1 MDAPTTLI
9 VLVLVLVLVGGPVV
23 AIVGLVR
30 VRRLEDTTRSSAL
43 GIDSSA
49 SSGRLRALEQRIA
62 GIEKALGQ
70 VIARVD
76 ALSQAPAHEHT
87 AAPPRIPIAPPVA
100 QINAPVVAE

>member
-62 GIEKALGQ
+62 ASRRRS
-70 VIARVD
+70 ARSSL
-76 ALSQAPAHEHT
+76 ASTPFRKRPRT
-87 AAPPRIPIAPPVA
+87 NTPPRRLGFPSRL
-100 QINAPVVAE
+100 QSLK